1 MMVVGHI
8 QIVVVPDTLHSHL
21 EYNPVPVDYSLK
33 VVVDH
38 NNNQSYLSELQDH
51 QGFAIAV
58 KVVVDCNN
66 HYHLPEKSVE
76 MVGQL
81 TGPNWR
87 HIHQMQVEE
96 DSLNKEAET
105 CYTREMGLDIPAHS
119 HNLVVERGEP
129 QVCPNL

>member
-1 MMVVGHI
+1 M
-8 QIVVVPDTLHSHL
+8 
-21 EYNPVPVDYSLK
+21 K
-33 VVVDH
+33 V
-38 NNNQSYLSELQDH
+38 
-51 QGFAIAV
+51 A
-58 KVVVDCNN
+58 VDCNN
-66 HYHLPEKSVE
+66 HYHLLEKFVE

-119 HNLVVERGEP
+119 HNLVVVRGEP